1 MGKIAVNLP
10 DDLEALLR
18 ERAAAKG
25 WNFSD
30 EIRSLL
36 YQALGTDQRQEKIAE
51 TTERAIREGMTNA
64 QVLAEIRR
72 VHGEDRGSEN
82 TVAFYRSKLRKEDP
96 SIMSD
101 AQARADQY

>member
-1 MGKIAVNLP
+1 MNLP
-10 DDLEALLR
+10 DDLEAILR
-18 ERAAAKG
+18 ERAEARG

-36 YQALGTDQRQEKIAE
+36 YAGIGSDHRQEKIAD

-64 QVLAEIRR
+64 QVLEEVRR
-72 VHGEDRGSEN
+72 VHGQDRGSEN
-82 TVAFYRSKLRKEDP
+82 TVAYYRSMLRKTDS

-101 AQARADQY
+101 AQARADQF